1 MLRLFKRFQKKEIMM
16 IILSTL
22 LIVGQVWLDLTM
34 PDYMSEITTL
44 VQTEGSAMA
53 DIWLAGGKML
63 LCALGSLALSVMT
76 GYLAARI
83 AASFSMRLRAGIFS
97 QVENFS
103 MQEINRFST
112 ASLITRTT
120 NDVTQIQ
127 MLVAMGLQ
135 VIIKAPIM
143 AVWAICKIQSK
154 SWQWTTATFCA
165 VLFMLVLILIAVT
178 FAMPRFK
185 RIQTLT

>member
-1 MLRLFKRFQKKEIMM
+1 
-16 IILSTL
+16 
-22 LIVGQVWLDLTM
+22 
-34 PDYMSEITTL
+34 
-44 VQTEGSAMA
+44 
-53 DIWLAGGKML
+53 
-63 LCALGSLALSVMT
+63 
-76 GYLAARI
+76 
-83 AASFSMRLRAGIFS
+83 MRLRAGIFS

-185 RIQTLT
+185 RIQTLTDNLKLPARKISYRSGGWSGPTMPRTTRRRNSRQPMTSSPPTT

>member
-1 MLRLFKRFQKKEIMM
+1 
-16 IILSTL
+16 
-22 LIVGQVWLDLTM
+22 
-34 PDYMSEITTL
+34 
-44 VQTEGSAMA
+44 
-53 DIWLAGGKML
+53 
-63 LCALGSLALSVMT
+63 MT

-127 MLVAMGLQ
+127 MLVAWGFRSSSKRPLW
-135 VIIKAPIM
+135 
-143 AVWAICKIQSK
+143 AV
-154 SWQWTTATFCA
+154 
-165 VLFMLVLILIAVT
+165 VGHL
-178 FAMPRFK
+178 
-185 RIQTLT
+185 